1 MNKLLD
7 RVGDWNP
14 QLFRELKGRFN
25 LRNGAIAIG
34 GSLFF
39 QLFLLFIYSGQLPNS
54 LDINQYNR
62 YCNGLG
68 DEYTQSTYQCIK
80 NAWGDGWE
88 INWQLWHFDFFI
100 CLSLLGMVGLLLI
113 GSHLIGADLV
123 QEERRGTLGF
133 VRLSPQALQR
143 IIMGKI
149 LGVPSLVYLG
159 MAAALPLHLWMGLQ
173 AQIALFWIVM
183 VDLVAI
189 AACVGFFT
197 LAAMWSFVGQ
207 EFFGGMQAWLYSA
220 ALSFYLLLMTILT
233 LDSNLPSDTPFDWL
247 RMFYPANVFYYLVNV
262 SSLGVE
268 RLRYWEPDDWF
279 QTEWYGASDWSGL
292 VSLGIIFGH
301 YLILAAI
308 AWHGIER
315 RFYEPEA
322 TLISKKM
329 GYFVALLST
338 IMVTGFATVGD
349 YAYQLL
355 KNFQTMQVIYYGILI
370 ALILAM
376 TPTRQRI
383 QDWSRLRHQGRFA
396 GRLWSDLLVG
406 DRSPAILAIGMML
419 SLSTAMMSCIVLTHP
434 LLTDKNI
441 VIQGLMLQAGFL
453 FITACL
459 IQFIFLQT
467 KKRGVLLIVT
477 LSTITILPFLL
488 FAIFHGRFVAVNV
501 LGLFSAFP
509 TMAVE
514 EAAAS
519 LVMWS
524 LASEFLAMLGSVYV
538 LHKRIQS
545 LGNSELKTLLATKV
559 ESPENMLT

>member
-54 LDINQYNR
+54 FDVHQYSR

-68 DEYTQSTYQCIK
+68 DEYAQSSYLCVA
-80 NAWGDGWE
+80 NALGGGWE

-100 CLSLLGMVGLLLI
+100 CLSLLGMLGLLLI

-143 IIMGKI
+143 IILGKI

-159 MAAALPLHLWMGLQ
+159 MAAALPLHLWIGLQ
-173 AQIALFWIVM
+173 AQIALPWIVM
-183 VDLVAI
+183 VDLMAI

-207 EFFGGMQAWLYSA
+207 ESFGGMQAWLYSA
-220 ALSFYLLLMTILT
+220 ALGFYLMLMSILE

-247 RMFYPANVFYYLVNV
+247 RMFYPANVFYYLVND
-262 SSLGVE
+262 SSLGVD
-268 RLRYWEPDDWF
+268 RLRYWEPADWF
-279 QTEWYGASDWSGL
+279 QAEWYGASDWSGL

-338 IMVTGFATVGD
+338 VMVTGFAAVGD
-349 YAYQLL
+349 HDYHLFE
-355 KNFQTMQVIYYGILI
+355 NFEVLQVLYFGIFI
-370 ALILAM
+370 ALIFAT
-376 TPTRQRI
+376 TPTRQRV

-406 DRSPAILAIGMML
+406 DRSPAILAIGIML
-419 SLSTAMMSCIVLTHP
+419 TLSTAFMAFIAQIHP
-434 LLTDKNI
+434 LLTDKQI

-477 LSTITILPFLL
+477 LGTITILPFLI
-488 FAIFHGRFVAVNV
+488 FAIFHGRFVAVDA

-509 TMAVE
+509 IMAVQKAGE
-514 EAAAS
+514 T
-519 LVMWS
+519 LVIWS
-524 LASEFLAMLGSVYV
+524 LACEFLAMVGSVYV
-538 LHKRIQS
+538 LRKQIQS
-545 LGNSELKTLLATKV
+545 LGNSEMKTLLATKV
-559 ESPENMLT
+559 ESSENMLT